1 MFNTN
6 KYIFVV
12 ILVLIITILV
22 CAFWRTPVD
31 PDILILPDFYSPNQ
45 FNDIMNMIHK
55 TSGELKHDERHSQRK
70 TYMYK
75 NSNQYF
81 TPFSRLLHT
90 QSLRNT
96 LERVQSKSSRTNE
109 FPIEYRRYD
118 SSSKGMAWHQDKP
131 IFNGVYYECVLTL
144 DNTSDSVFEYIQNNK
159 VQRIKTKANTLICV
173 TPNSIQHRVT
183 PCKKGK
189 RDIIK
194 FVATF
199 VNNTTNQNYMDEI
212 YTFTKG
218 T

>member
-1 MFNTN
+1 MEN
-6 KYIFVV
+6 
-12 ILVLIITILV
+12 
-22 CAFWRTPVD
+22 
-31 PDILILPDFYSPNQ
+31 
-45 FNDIMNMIHK
+45 
-55 TSGELKHDERHSQRK
+55 LKHDERHSQRK
-70 TYMYK
+70 NLYVQKIAISILPPLAVCST
-75 NSNQYF
+75 S
-81 TPFSRLLHT
+81 